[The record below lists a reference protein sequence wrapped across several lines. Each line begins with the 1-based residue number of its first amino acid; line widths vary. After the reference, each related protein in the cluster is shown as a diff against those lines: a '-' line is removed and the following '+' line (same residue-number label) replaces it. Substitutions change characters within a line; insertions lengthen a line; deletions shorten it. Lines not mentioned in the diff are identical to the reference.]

1 MSHAEELEIKGYTRF
16 PFDPRLAAWAAHTAS
31 TSSAILSEPSHEK
44 WWRHQRTWFVG
55 VDALPNDQDGR
66 LPNGPPLAG
75 SVIDFIRAELDFQG
89 PWHRGQ
95 LSVCFPGYPQRDA
108 QESEAQHKFRM
119 TRDGAHVD
127 GLHGEGPTKRRH
139 FREAHQFIL
148 GIPLNVASAEN
159 SPLVVWDGSHL
170 VMQDMFAQVFAG
182 ITESRWSEV
191 DVTEAYHAARQRCFE
206 TCRRVAVYAQPG
218 ESYVIHK
225 FALHGVAPWVG
236 DGATSGSR
244 MIAYFLP
251 RMLSPIAIGR

>member
-66 LPNGPPLAG
+66 LPDGPPLAG

-95 LSVCFPGYPQRDA
+95 LSVCFPGYPQRDP
-108 QESEAQHKFRM
+108 QESEAQHKFRL

-127 GLHGEGPTKRRH
+127 GLHGEGPKKRRH

-148 GIPLNVASAEN
+148 GIPLNAASAEE

-244 MIAYFLP
+244 MIAYFRP
-251 RMLSPIAIGR
+251 QMLSPIAIGR